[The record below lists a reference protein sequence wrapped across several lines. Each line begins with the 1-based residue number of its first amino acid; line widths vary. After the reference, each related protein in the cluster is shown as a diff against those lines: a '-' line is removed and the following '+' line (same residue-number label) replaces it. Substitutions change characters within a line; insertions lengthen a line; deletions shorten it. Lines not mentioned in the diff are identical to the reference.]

1 MRAPSTPWPRKA
13 FLLAAGWGSR
23 MEPLSR
29 EIPKPL
35 LPLWGKPMLG
45 HALDLLAAWGVE
57 DVLVNA
63 HHRADALLDFVARHA
78 GVRPRIQIS
87 FEPVLLGTG
96 GALVRARW
104 FVDGAPFWLLNA
116 DVAADVSPAPLLAAF
131 RRGHPLAAVWLE
143 PGWGP
148 RTVRARDGWVTGFRA
163 ARAGAP
169 GTATLCGLHLLAPE
183 ILRWLPREERQ
194 VSIVEAYERA
204 LRSGRRIAG
213 VTVPSAFWA
222 DVGTPEQ
229 YLEAHRRVQAAYRAG
244 RPGARLY
251 DPAGARAGA
260 RAARRADVTLAG
272 SVAIGRGVRWGAGA
286 SVRDAVVMDGA
297 RIARGARLAGVI
309 VGPGTPVRGTV
320 TRLVMRAEMGLDASL
335 AAALVSKD
343 WKIKTASL
351 QALEPRGS
359 ARAFFR
365 LRAADRTA
373 ILVRYRLERPENA
386 LYARQARF
394 LRRLGLRVP
403 RVLHDEPAGQWLLLE
418 DLGDVSLQDVVR
430 RGPRA
435 RVAAAYR
442 RVLEQMARL
451 HRLGADR
458 ARAEHLPLMPAFDAA
473 LYRWEREYFIR
484 HVVRGLLRAPAAL
497 ERRVRRELRDLAARL
512 RAAPPVLVH
521 RDLQS
526 SNILMPRGGAPAW
539 IDFQGMRLGAAAYD
553 LASLL
558 CDPYVALPA
567 DLRAELLAYYASLG
581 PAARR
586 SATDFRWAAVERLA
600 QAMGAFANLGAQP
613 ATAGFLRHLQPAA
626 ALLQGLGLDPAL
638 FPGLLRVLRRIR
650 RKLIHP

>member
-1 MRAPSTPWPRKA
+1 
-13 FLLAAGWGSR
+13 

-35 LPLWGKPMLG
+35 LPLWGKPMLA

-63 HHRADALLDFVARHA
+63 HYRADALLDFIACRS
-78 GVRPRIQIS
+78 GTRPRLQLS

-104 FVDGAPFWLLNA
+104 FLDREPFWLLNA
-116 DVAADVSPAPLLAAF
+116 DVAADLSPAPLLEAF
-131 RRGHPLAAVWLE
+131 RRDRPLAAVWLE
-143 PGWGP
+143 PGRGP
-148 RTVRARDGWVTGFRA
+148 RTVRARDGWVTGFHA
-163 ARAGAP
+163 ARPGAP

-204 LRSGRRIAG
+204 LRNGRRIAG
-213 VTVPSAFWA
+213 VPVTSAFWA

-260 RAARRADVTLAG
+260 RAARRADVSLAG
-272 SVAIGRGVRWGAGA
+272 SVAIGRRVRWGAGA

-309 VGPGTPVRGTV
+309 VGPGTRVRGAV
-320 TRLVMRAEMGLDASL
+320 TRLVMRAETGLDASI

-343 WKIKTASL
+343 WKMKAASV

-365 LRAADRTA
+365 LRDAARMA

-430 RGPRA
+430 HGPRA
-435 RVAAAYR
+435 RVAAAYK

-451 HRLGADR
+451 HQLGAGR
-458 ARAEHLPLMPAFDAA
+458 ARAERLPLMPAFDAA

-484 HVVRGLLRAPAAL
+484 HVVRGLLHAPAAL
-497 ERRVRRELRDLAARL
+497 ERRVRRELRALAARL
-512 RAAPPVLVH
+512 LAAPPVLIH

-526 SNILMPRGGAPAW
+526 SNILMPRDRVPAW

-567 DLRAELLAYYASLG
+567 DLRAELLAYYALLA

-586 SATDFRWAAVERLA
+586 AVTDFRWAVVERMA

-626 ALLQGLGLDPAL
+626 ALLQSLELEPAL
-638 FPGLLRVLRRIR
+638 FPGLLRVLQRIQGHN
-650 RKLIHP
+650 IHKQRIGGE